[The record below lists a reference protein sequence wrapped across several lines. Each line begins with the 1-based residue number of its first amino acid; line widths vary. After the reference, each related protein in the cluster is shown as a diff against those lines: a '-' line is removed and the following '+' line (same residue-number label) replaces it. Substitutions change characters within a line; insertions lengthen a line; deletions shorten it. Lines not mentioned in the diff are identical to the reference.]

1 MKFEDFSGL
10 YPVSKTLRFEAKPIG
25 ETLNN
30 IIKSGILNQDRHRAE
45 SYQKVKKLIDEYHKE
60 FIDEVMSNFSFPD
73 GKLEEYRRCYF
84 SKKDS
89 EKTKNKSEKAKKDF
103 EKAKEDF
110 NNLQSKM
117 RNTMFEKI
125 KGYEKYKH
133 IDKQV
138 LINKELVDLVDRQE
152 TKELKGISKDEAK
165 ELIKEFKGFTTYFR
179 TLYENR
185 KTMYSPEEHKT
196 AIPYRVINQNLRR
209 FIDNS
214 DIFTRV
220 SKVTEIED
228 CIKVLYEEFKQYL
241 NIVSIDEMFN
251 LNYYNEVLT
260 QKQIDLY
267 NAIIGGK
274 TNKDD
279 EQKVQGLNEC
289 INLYNQ
295 HHKDAKLPKFQ
306 TLYKQILS
314 DRVAVSW
321 LPEEFTNDQQV
332 LDAIKDCYDSLQEH
346 ILGERDL
353 KYLLE
358 SLPDY
363 DLNGIFIRNDDKQLK
378 TISQKT
384 FGRWN
389 TIENAIKEDI
399 RIIAPARKKR
409 ETEEDYQ
416 KRIDKIFSSADSF
429 SIEYINECLS
439 KTYHSDHLCIESHFT
454 ALGSKNTDTEQRENV
469 FDYIKN
475 TYTDVKDLLS
485 LDYPMDK
492 NLAQDAPNVEKIKN
506 LLDAI
511 KELQWFI
518 KPLLGCGNESDKDE
532 CFYGEISSL
541 WEQLD
546 IIRPLYDKIRNYI
559 TKKPYSQDKIKLNFE
574 NAELFNGWDENKEI
588 QYGSIILRRNG
599 LYYIAI
605 MNKANRSLLGQAMPS
620 EGECYERMTYKL
632 LPKANLNLPRVFFS
646 KSRIKEFNPSAK
658 LLDNYK
664 RGTHTKTKGKNFNLN
679 DCHEL
684 IDFFKRS
691 IDKHEDWKKFGFKF
705 SDTSSYQDIN
715 DFYKEVEQ
723 QGYRL
728 SFVNVS
734 ASYIDKLVQE
744 GKMYLFQLYNKD
756 FSEYSKG
763 TPNMHTL
770 YWNALFHEDNLR
782 DVVYKLNGQ
791 AEMFFRESSI
801 ENNHPTH
808 KANCPIQN
816 KNKHNSKKESVF
828 NYDLIKDKRYTVDKF
843 LFHIGVSLN
852 FQSSGTNKIDK
863 IVRTYLQ
870 SADDTHVIGIDRGE
884 RHLIYVVVSDKRGN
898 IKEQFSLNEILNEHN
913 GNLYKTNY
921 HNLLDERESGMKKAR
936 QSWQTIENIKDL
948 KEGYLSQVVH
958 KIAQMMIKYKAIVV
972 LEDLNIG
979 FMRERQKV
987 EKQVY
992 QKFEKMLI
1000 DKLNYLVDKKADANK
1015 PGGTLNAY
1023 QLTSKFESF
1032 QKLGKQSGFL
1042 FYIPAWNT
1050 SKIDPV
1056 TGFVNLF
1063 DLKYESIDKSKAF
1076 FSKFNSIRY
1085 NDKKGWFELSFDY
1098 NNFNSRAE
1106 GTKSDWILST
1116 QGERIITFRNPDKNS
1131 QWDNKVVDLT
1141 QEFKDLFNEHGID
1154 IHDNLKEAISNQ
1166 NDKAFFEK
1174 LLRCLQLT
1182 LQMRNSISGTE
1193 TDYLISPVADEN
1205 GVFYDSRSC
1214 TDALPKNA
1222 DANGAYNIARKGL
1235 MLIDQI
1241 KKAENTDN
1249 IKFDISNNAWLN
1261 FAQQKPYR
1269 NE

>member
-1 MKFEDFSGL
+1 MDFKDFTGL

-73 GKLEEYRRCYF
+73 GKLEEYRSCYF

-89 EKTKNKSEKAKKDF
+89 EKSKEHFNEIQSEMRKIIHDAIKKNETFS
-103 EKAKEDF
+103 
-110 NNLQSKM
+110 
-117 RNTMFEKI
+117 R
-125 KGYEKYKH
+125 
-133 IDKQV
+133 IDK
-138 LINKELVDLVDRQE
+138 
-152 TKELKGISKDEAK
+152 K
-165 ELIKEFKGFTTYFR
+165 ELIKEDLFDFIHNAEEHQLTGLSKEEANELVLEFKNFTTYFVGFHQ
-179 TLYENR
+179 NR
-185 KTMYSPEEHKT
+185 ANMYSDEEKST
-196 AIPYRVINQNLRR
+196 AIPYRLINENLPR

-214 DIFTRV
+214 EIFAKV
-220 SKVTEIED
+220 SEVTEIED

-279 EQKVQGLNEC
+279 DQKVQGLNEC

-332 LDAIKDCYDSLQEH
+332 LDSIKDCYDSLQEH

-358 SLPDY
+358 SLTDY
-363 DLNGIFIRNDDKQLK
+363 NLNGIFIRNDQQL
-378 TISQKT
+378 TEISQKT
-384 FGRWN
+384 LGSWN
-389 TIENAIKEDI
+389 AIENAIKEDI
-399 RIIAPARKKR
+399 RIIAPARKKK
-409 ETEEDYQ
+409 ETDEDYQ
-416 KRIDKIFSSADSF
+416 RRINGIFSSAKSF

-439 KTYHSDHLCIESHFT
+439 KTYHSDHLCIESHFSN
-454 ALGSKNTDTEQRENV
+454 LGATNTDTEQKENV
-469 FDYIKN
+469 FAHIYN
-475 TYTDVKDLLS
+475 TYTDVKELLS
-485 LDYPMDK
+485 LDYPTDRK
-492 NLAQDAPNVEKIKN
+492 LSQDAPNVQKIKN

-518 KPLLGCGNESDKDE
+518 KPLLGYGNESDKDE
-532 CFYGEISSL
+532 RFYGEFSSL

-546 IIRPLYDKIRNYI
+546 IIRPLYDKVRNYI

-620 EGECYERMTYKL
+620 EGECYEKMTYKL
-632 LPKANLNLPRVFFS
+632 LPGANKMLPKVFFS
-646 KSRIKEFNPSAK
+646 KSRNKEFNPSAK
-658 LLDNYK
+658 LLENYN
-664 RGTHTKTKGKNFNLN
+664 RGTHKKGTNFNLN

-723 QGYRL
+723 QGYSL
-728 SFVNVS
+728 SFLNVS
-734 ASYIDKLVQE
+734 ASYIDKMVQE

-828 NYDLIKDKRYTVDKF
+828 DYDLIKDQRYTIDKF
-843 LFHIGVSLN
+843 LFHVPITMN
-852 FQSSGTNKIDK
+852 FKSFGTDKIDK

-898 IKEQFSLNEILNEHN
+898 IKEQFSLNEIINEHN

-1000 DKLNYLVDKKADANK
+1000 DKLNYLVDKKADASTS
-1015 PGGTLNAY
+1015 GGVLNAY

-1154 IHDNLKEAISNQ
+1154 IHGNLKEAISNQ

-1174 LLRCLQLT
+1174 LLRCLHLT

-1193 TDYLISPVADEN
+1193 IDYLISPVADEN

-1222 DANGAYNIARKGL
+1222 DANGAYNIARKGI
-1235 MLIDQI
+1235 MLLDQI
-1241 KKAENTDN
+1241 KKAESTDN
-1249 IKFDISNNAWLN
+1249 IKFDISNKAWLN

-1269 NE
+1269 DE